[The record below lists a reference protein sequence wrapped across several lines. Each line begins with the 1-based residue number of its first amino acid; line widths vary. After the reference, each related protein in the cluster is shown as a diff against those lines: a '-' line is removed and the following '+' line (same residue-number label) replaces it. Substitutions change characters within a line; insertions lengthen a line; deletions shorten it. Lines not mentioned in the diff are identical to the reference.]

1 MPELNFLSKITY
13 ICKVLVSSHNFIRN
27 DKFDPLF
34 DPRRLENE
42 SFMGN
47 RSGYKAIIYTY
58 KIYIYIY
65 IYILKRFKYINNYLN
80 YKNCRNTEKKHSTRN
95 APIKELL
102 QKHPKHPRKEVPPN
116 YCFSQQSV

>member
-1 MPELNFLSKITY
+1 MTN
-13 ICKVLVSSHNFIRN
+13 
-27 DKFDPLF
+27 FDPLF
-34 DPRRLENE
+34 DPRRLENALDIKQLYIHI
-42 SFMGN
+42 
-47 RSGYKAIIYTY
+47 R
-58 KIYIYIY
+58 YIYIY

-102 QKHPKHPRKEVPPN
+102 QKHAKHPRKEVPPN